1 MTISSID
8 LEQGLQG
15 VKNNF
20 FIDTTRD
27 NPGDALVLKQKY
39 NPEKWQYWNF
49 FTGAEIVGNN
59 SKFYF
64 SPLETSG

>member
-1 MTISSID
+1 MYFV
-8 LEQGLQG
+8 G
-15 VKNNF
+15 F
-20 FIDTTRD
+20 FKEYNYTRD

-49 FTGAEIVGNN
+49 STGAKIVGNN

>member
-1 MTISSID
+1 M
-8 LEQGLQG
+8 E
-15 VKNNF
+15 
-20 FIDTTRD
+20 TRD

-49 FTGAEIVGNN
+49 STGAKIVGNN

-64 SPLETSG
+64 SPLDNSISFLIAATTWSYEP